1 MTDTRLPAA
10 MTHKGVIFGDASRR
24 AEDEAPGELG
34 RILVTATR
42 SAGAA
47 HRDAAVAQRCHIE
60 RGVAHAGGDQQFELR
75 QAVDDAFRERGALTH
90 RRDDLAVG
98 ERAHDI
104 LGIGERKALYGDL
117 DAAGAHRRPIRHIE
131 RDALIIIEN
140 AEPHDVTPET
150 RMGFASLNPSYRAIP
165 VKRAAAG
172 SGRGRAGSRRG
183 PRRGSRSPRGRCRP
197 PRIRAASLF
206 PGGAR
211 NTEVDSV
218 LGSRPFSSA
227 IRYSRADCSL
237 LSYPRPGR
245 GNQPSQYSTTRRSV

>member
-1 MTDTRLPAA
+1 MTDTRLPTA

-47 HRDAAVAQRCHIE
+47 HRDAAVAERCHIE

-117 DAAGAHRRPIRHIE
+117 DAAGAHRRPIRHTV
-131 RDALIIIEN
+131 RDALITIEN
-140 AEPHDVTPET
+140 AEPHQSTHQT
-150 RMGFASLNPSYRAIP
+150 SMRLSWLNPPYRHNPA
-165 VKRAAAG
+165 KR
-172 SGRGRAGSRRG
+172 
-183 PRRGSRSPRGRCRP
+183 
-197 PRIRAASLF
+197 
-206 PGGAR
+206 
-211 NTEVDSV
+211 
-218 LGSRPFSSA
+218 
-227 IRYSRADCSL
+227 
-237 LSYPRPGR
+237 
-245 GNQPSQYSTTRRSV
+245 